1 MSQLGFSEKTKMEF
15 EVFIK
20 EGPGINTCGRER
32 KKQEWVEKLSCGAG
46 PTPWASG
53 AHASLSGVLSRAEV
67 ARPLCSCFSKSGD
80 AGRSITLVKHLLAAG
95 AIPEE
100 LTEFPTAGGN
110 ESFRR
115 KIWVLHCPVPH
126 NLTHVSHLPH
136 LLQAPSLQRRKPRD

>member
-1 MSQLGFSEKTKMEF
+1 MEF

-32 KKQEWVEKLSCGAG
+32 TQQEWVEEKLSCGAG
-46 PTPWASG
+46 PTPGASG
-53 AHASLSGVLSRAEV
+53 ARVPSRGVLSRAEV

-100 LTEFPTAGGN
+100 LTEFPAAGAT
-110 ESFRR
+110 
-115 KIWVLHCPVPH
+115 CPPEGRPGCCIA
-126 NLTHVSHLPH
+126 LSPTI
-136 LLQAPSLQRRKPRD
+136 